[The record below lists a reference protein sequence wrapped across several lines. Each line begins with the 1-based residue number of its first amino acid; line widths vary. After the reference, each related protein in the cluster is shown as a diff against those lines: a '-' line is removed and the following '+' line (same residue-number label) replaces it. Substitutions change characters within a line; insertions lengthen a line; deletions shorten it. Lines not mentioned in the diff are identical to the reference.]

1 MRPLS
6 RSAIAYDA
14 AMVTMNNPLNLL
26 DADTLEATQTSS
38 DVPPPTR
45 LVEDLMTS
53 SARLLV
59 VHTPSAQAVLKEF
72 RRVARLTGKS
82 IYRYSEEIGI
92 YSLKDGDFIVPGS
105 KRLPDALRYIQQSM
119 HYGIYLLDDIAA
131 SLRQP
136 NLGLLRQLAR
146 ARAGND
152 RKVILIGTDLRIPA
166 LLSESVMQ
174 FTHHHVLPTR
184 PRLRDG
190 KWVL

>member
-1 MRPLS
+1 MNTPPNLS
-6 RSAIAYDA
+6 DFDQVDVVRDG
-14 AMVTMNNPLNLL
+14 
-26 DADTLEATQTSS
+26 S
-38 DVPPPTR
+38 DIPPPTR
-45 LVEDLMTS
+45 LVEDLMS
-53 SARLLV
+53 SAARVLV
-59 VHTPSAQAVLKEF
+59 VHTPSAAAVIREF

-119 HYGIYLLDDIAA
+119 HYGIYVLDEIGE

-136 NLGLLRQLAR
+136 NLGLLRQLAK

-152 RKVILIGTDLRIPA
+152 RKVVLVGTDLRIPA

-174 FTHHHVLPTR
+174 FTHQHVLPTR

-190 KWVL
+190 KWIL